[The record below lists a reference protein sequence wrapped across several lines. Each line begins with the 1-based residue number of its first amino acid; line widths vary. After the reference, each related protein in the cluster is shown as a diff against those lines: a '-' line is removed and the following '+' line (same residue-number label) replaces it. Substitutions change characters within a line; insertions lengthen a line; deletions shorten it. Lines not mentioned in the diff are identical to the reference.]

1 MTGSITFCLEK
12 ITRKTEQLLTK
23 TVPPEAGNKVAD
35 DDLEQVGGGK
45 LFDVFTTEFREF
57 FDRTDNQNNPTE
69 PENESLYG
77 VNTLEM
83 RINPKKKTERNNLDV
98 IKL

>member
-1 MTGSITFCLEK
+1 MEK
-12 ITRKTEQLLTK
+12 INNMQQ
-23 TVPPEAGNKVAD
+23 NKIAD

-45 LFDVFTTEFREF
+45 LFDVFTAEFREVF
-57 FDRTDNQNNPTE
+57 GRNDNLNN
-69 PENESLYG
+69 PENEENGSLYG

-83 RINPKKKTERNNLDV
+83 RIDPKKKTERNNPDV